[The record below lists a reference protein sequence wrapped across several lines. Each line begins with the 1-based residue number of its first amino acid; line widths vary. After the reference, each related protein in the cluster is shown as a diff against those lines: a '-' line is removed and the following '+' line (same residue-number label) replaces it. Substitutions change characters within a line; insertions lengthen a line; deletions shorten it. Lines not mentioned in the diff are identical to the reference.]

1 MMEASEEKRGTEER
15 PGRELPVR
23 GATLT
28 ALVPA
33 RRAGTNAVRG
43 TNGSQGTNALVRTYE
58 ELDGAQGRAVFFRP
72 HRHTAEDLA
81 PLRCSVLVHVEDAE
95 RECALRDVSQ
105 SGVAFEWPAEIPV
118 HQGQRLRLA
127 LRFDDH
133 EAWRGEA
140 RISSDRERD
149 GVVGASFENALLD
162 TDELLDLRNV
172 LRWGNDGSLEVG
184 GKPWNA
190 PGNHEYKA
198 LVAELRLLLEET
210 EEQLGEMEKTL
221 PWHVMQDPN
230 SLARTALMRRLDTEI
245 GGELRRVL
253 AAIDA
258 ARRRADPAD
267 QNGLMKFSQRQVD
280 RFVMK
285 APCLHRARQKPFG
298 YPGDYELMNYFYEKD
313 FEGATLFGR
322 LVGYSFLQ
330 TPVALAVRYR
340 KDMMRRQLLEILARR
355 ASSEEPV
362 RFLSIASGPAAELRE
377 LLAEVEELRAPL
389 EIVLFDQDK
398 GALAHAFRRLRP
410 LADARFPGRVRIVFL
425 NESIKRLLRDDHL
438 FDAFG
443 GFDAV
448 YSCGLFDY
456 LQDATAVR
464 LARNLHAAAAP
475 GGHVFIGNMVDHHHR
490 WMMEHLLEWNLR
502 YRTREELLDIGRR
515 ATHGARLGM
524 LEEPTGVNPF
534 IDIERD

>member
-1 MMEASEEKRGTEER
+1 MEAGEQKSGTEECHGSEA
-15 PGRELPVR
+15 PLGS
-23 GATLT
+23 ATLP
-28 ALVPA
+28 ALVPTRRNGANGA
-33 RRAGTNAVRG
+33 R
-43 TNGSQGTNALVRTYE
+43 VRTYE

-81 PLRCSVLVHVEDAE
+81 PLRCSVLVHVDGVE

-118 HQGQRLRLA
+118 RQGQRLRLA

-140 RISSDRERD
+140 RVSSDRERD
-149 GVVGASFENALLD
+149 GVIGASLENALLD

-172 LRWGNDGSLEVG
+172 LRWGADGGLGVG

-221 PWHVMQDPN
+221 PWHVMQDPA
-230 SLARTALMRRLDTEI
+230 SLARAALMRRLDAEI
-245 GGELRRVL
+245 GVKLRHVL

-258 ARRRADPAD
+258 ARRRVDPAD

-313 FEGATLFGR
+313 FEGPTLFGR
-322 LVGYSFLQ
+322 LIGYSFLQ
-330 TPVALAVRYR
+330 TPVAMAVRYR

-355 ASSEEPV
+355 SGSKPV

-377 LLAEVEELRAPL
+377 LLAEVDELRAPL
-389 EIVLFDQDK
+389 ELVLFDQDK

-410 LADARFPGRVRIVFL
+410 IADARFPGRVRIVFL
-425 NESIKRLLRDDHL
+425 NESIKRLLRDVHL
-438 FDAFG
+438 FDTFG
-443 GFDAV
+443 GFDAI

-456 LQDATAVR
+456 LQEATAVR
-464 LARNLHAAAAP
+464 LARNLHAATAP

-490 WMMEHLLEWNLR
+490 WMMEHLLEWNLL
-502 YRTREELLDIGRR
+502 YRTREDLLDIGRR
-515 ATHGARLGM
+515 ATHGAPLGII
-524 LEEPTGVNPF
+524 EEPTGVNPF
-534 IDIERD
+534 IDIVRD